1 MSAAAVRDAF
11 KFFDKDGS
19 GQLSK
24 ESFRALLQGETG
36 DALSELEFDEVSSP
50 FSPATALTD
59 TFCDPSI
66 FYAPLPILMPC
77 TVCTVDDADRSK
89 RRRHGFFQRVPDVA

>member
-36 DALSELEFDEVSSP
+36 DALSELEFDEVSFP
-50 FSPATALTD
+50 FSLQPATALTD
-59 TFCDPSI
+59 TFCDPLI
-66 FYAPLPILMPC
+66 FYAPLH
-77 TVCTVDDADRSK
+77 S
-89 RRRHGFFQRVPDVA
+89 